1 MAQDEITWGRYAWAE
16 ACAAEGRSLAVETRQ
31 PNLACE
37 HQALLAE
44 ITGVRGPAQQA
55 RRLAAET
62 LAEATGRGMHGTAAL
77 ARRALAELA
86 LATNRPQ
93 EALGRLEAQWT
104 TGAAAHRGVALTA
117 VPDLVEAAV
126 RAGRPQAGARRLPAY
141 LAWTESAGSAEATAL
156 AARSRALLATDGE
169 ADRLF
174 QQALQVHTATERP
187 LDQGRTAL
195 LYGEHLRRQRR
206 RAEARGYLAAAL
218 GTFERL
224 GAACWAGRAR
234 AELRATG
241 QTVREPVPA
250 ALDRLTPRE
259 LQVARTI
266 GHGATNREA
275 AAQLF
280 IGPRTVDHHLRS
292 VFRKLEISS
301 RAELI
306 RLMVTAD
313 AQE

>member
-1 MAQDEITWGRYAWAE
+1 
-16 ACAAEGRSLAVETRQ
+16 
-31 PNLACE
+31 
-37 HQALLAE
+37 
-44 ITGVRGPAQQA
+44 
-55 RRLAAET
+55 
-62 LAEATGRGMHGTAAL
+62 
-77 ARRALAELA
+77 
-86 LATNRPQ
+86 
-93 EALGRLEAQWT
+93 
-104 TGAAAHRGVALTA
+104 
-117 VPDLVEAAV
+117 VEAAV
-126 RAGRPQAGARRLPAY
+126 RAGRPGAGARRLPAY
-141 LAWTESAGSAEATAL
+141 LAWAESAGSAEARAL

-174 QQALQVHTATERP
+174 QEALQAHAETERP

-195 LYGEHLRRQRR
+195 LYGEHLRRHRR

-218 GTFERL
+218 DTFERL

-241 QTVREPVPA
+241 ETVREPLPA
-250 ALDRLTPRE
+250 ALDRLTPQE
-259 LQVARTI
+259 LQVARAI

-292 VFRKLEISS
+292 VFRKLGISS

-306 RLMVTAD
+306 RLMVTAN
-313 AQE
+313 ALE